1 MEFNLLSPETKDPE
15 NEGNNEIKEEN
26 KNQINVIKENNKE
39 EEDISD
45 AKSKDYLLSLENEN
59 DKKYILNL
67 YHDCNYFYFK
77 LKKIDP
83 EDISLFYFFNK
94 YDFSTLVNKL
104 KLDFDKY
111 IDFKSIEKI
120 LLESLNDKNAYIKS
134 EKNNSVNVSFKLMDL
149 EKDIILLKTEMNEDE
164 KFDKIL
170 EDINGLK
177 NSNIDK
183 IEELKKL
190 SKEIEDDA
198 EKKCKE
204 NKDILDS
211 LELQVEQNKNDID
224 KETEEIQLLKEEIQ
238 KIKEEIKDNED
249 KIKNK
254 KDCLIF

>member
-1 MEFNLLSPETKDPE
+1 MEFSAISLETNEPE
-15 NEGNNEIKEEN
+15 NEENNEIKEEN
-26 KNQINVIKENNKE
+26 KNKINIIENKINEKIPE
-39 EEDISD
+39 L
-45 AKSKDYLLSLENEN
+45 KQLKDYILSLQNEN

-67 YHDCNYFYFK
+67 YYDNKYFYFK
-77 LKKIDP
+77 LKKEESI
-83 EDISLFYFFNK
+83 DISLFYFFNK
-94 YDFSTLVNKL
+94 YDFSTLIDKL
-104 KLDFDKY
+104 KLDYDKF
-111 IDFKSIEKI
+111 IDFKSIENI
-120 LLESLNDKNAYIKS
+120 LIESLNDNKAYIKI
-134 EKNNSVNVSFKLMDL
+134 EKNNSINVSFKLMDL
-149 EKDIILLKTEMNEDE
+149 EKDITLLKTEMNEDE

-170 EDINGLK
+170 EDIKELK
-177 NSNIDK
+177 NSNLDK

-224 KETEEIQLLKEEIQ
+224 KETEEIQTLKEEIR
-238 KIKEEIKDNED
+238 KIREEIKDNED